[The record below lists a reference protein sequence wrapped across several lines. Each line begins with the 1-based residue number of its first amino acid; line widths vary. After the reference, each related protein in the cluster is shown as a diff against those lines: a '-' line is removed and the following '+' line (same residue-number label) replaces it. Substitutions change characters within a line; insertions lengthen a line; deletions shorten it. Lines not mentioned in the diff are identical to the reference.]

1 MADDSIQTG
10 GIRPGLDAVLAG
22 SGEVSFGGPT
32 ELLGADE
39 VAPKKGLGIVAW
51 FSIGWL
57 VLVVIV
63 AIVAPLL
70 PLDLSTNNKPR
81 LPPFTG
87 GHLFGTD
94 TSGRDVFNQVLIG
107 TRSTLVVGFG
117 AVLFGLIVGG
127 FLGLIAGYFKG
138 RVTGA
143 LGSLFDILLAYP
155 PLVLALTLVS
165 VFANDPA
172 VSEFRRLAVIILA
185 LGIVSVPIL
194 ARITRANTLVW
205 SEREFVTAA
214 RAMGANRWRILFR
227 DVLPNVV
234 PAMLV
239 ISFLG
244 VAVAIV
250 AESGLAILG
259 VGVKV
264 SITST
269 SWGQIINAGRSQLSQ
284 APYLVF
290 APATVLFLTVMAL
303 NFVGDVVRA
312 RFDVK
317 ESGL

>member
-1 MADDSIQTG
+1 MPRDSVGPHVDPVLSGTG
-10 GIRPGLDAVLAG
+10 TVD
-22 SGEVSFGGPT
+22 FGAPQ
-32 ELLGADE
+32 EMLGADE
-39 VAPKKGLGIVAW
+39 VAPKKGLGLVAW
-51 FSIGWL
+51 LSIAWL
-57 VLVVIV
+57 VIVVIV
-63 AIVAPLL
+63 AIVAPML
-70 PLDLSTNNKPR
+70 PLDLSTNNKPK
-81 LPPFTG
+81 LPPFSG

-117 AVLFGLIVGG
+117 AVLFGLIIGG

-138 RVTGA
+138 RITGA

-165 VFANDPA
+165 VFANDPT

-214 RAMGANRWRILFR
+214 RAMGAGRWRILFR

-269 SWGQIINAGRSQLSQ
+269 SWGQIINSGRSQLSQ

-290 APATVLFLTVMAL
+290 APAIVLFLTVMAL